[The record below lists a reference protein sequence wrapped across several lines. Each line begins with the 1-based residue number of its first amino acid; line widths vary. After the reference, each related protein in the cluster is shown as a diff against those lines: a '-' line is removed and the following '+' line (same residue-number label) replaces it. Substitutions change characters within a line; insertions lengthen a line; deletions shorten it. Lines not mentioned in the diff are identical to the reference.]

1 MGTLEPSLL
10 GSTPHLLD
18 SSSMVLRRTGFFFF
32 NSHLSLTNRQVDK
45 LSHDSQLYRFL
56 FPLNTFMQIKLK
68 PP

>member
-32 NSHLSLTNRQVDK
+32 K
-45 LSHDSQLYRFL
+45 LSFESYQQTGR
-56 FPLNTFMQIKLK
+56 
-68 PP
+68 